1 MASSDISIDENTLC
15 IIEGVLAQIRGS
27 NDPVNAEKLW
37 TLRGQV
43 DITKLSFHD
52 IDSLDSALNSTKQV
66 FRQLEATKDALFL
79 LARSCEQRLSALKV
93 EMQPYFLHSG
103 ILSLPD
109 DVLALIFENSLLDGK
124 EYVRLYLKPPPEH
137 SISHVCR
144 RFRSISLGLPKLWSR
159 VTSDMSKKWVETRL
173 WRSKIAKLA
182 VEIDGLQGGP
192 ACSSM
197 AELQFVATLFLTFYY
212 ILSDI
217 RAEVHRLMQE
227 VFAGEPHLFGESEAT
242 NASRIRILRNP
253 EPGPAKTSKLCPSSK
268 PPSGVWDKEGLAM
281 MLSDNIRREC
291 EHREHAGGSAGPGS
305 GAPES
310 SQCARKYNGSV
321 LPGPRATAPDE
332 WEPRSMPN
340 SKSIAMWLMTQ
351 RRHAAKRSANIA
363 PVPKRAVWEPC
374 LHTSAFPAPPA
385 NREPQAT
392 NTADSG
398 K

>member
-1 MASSDISIDENTLC
+1 MLHKPCLHVSHSSLTMTVRMASSDISIDENTLC

-52 IDSLDSALNSTKQV
+52 IDSLESSLNSTKQV

-124 EYVRLYLKPPPEH
+124 EYVRLYLKPPPEP

-182 VEIDGLQGGP
+182 VEIDGLQGDAIARFASQVVRHAHRWQSFSLLPP
-192 ACSSM
+192 ATPTPGMSKNPN
-197 AELQFVATLFLTFYY
+197 APTTPQPVA
-212 ILSDI
+212 
-217 RAEVHRLMQE
+217 
-227 VFAGEPHLFGESEAT
+227 
-242 NASRIRILRNP
+242 
-253 EPGPAKTSKLCPSSK
+253 
-268 PPSGVWDKEGLAM
+268 
-281 MLSDNIRREC
+281 
-291 EHREHAGGSAGPGS
+291 
-305 GAPES
+305 
-310 SQCARKYNGSV
+310 
-321 LPGPRATAPDE
+321 
-332 WEPRSMPN
+332 SMP
-340 SKSIAMWLMTQ
+340 
-351 RRHAAKRSANIA
+351 
-363 PVPKRAVWEPC
+363 
-374 LHTSAFPAPPA
+374 
-385 NREPQAT
+385 
-392 NTADSG
+392 
-398 K
+398 